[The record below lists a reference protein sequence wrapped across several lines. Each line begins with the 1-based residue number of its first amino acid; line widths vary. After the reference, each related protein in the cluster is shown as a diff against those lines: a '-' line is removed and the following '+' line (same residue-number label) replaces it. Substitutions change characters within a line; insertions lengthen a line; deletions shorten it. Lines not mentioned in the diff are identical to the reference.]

1 MVAARI
7 AAYDGR
13 PNSTRGREMAKKATT
28 KKTAKRAP
36 AAKRGPTAK
45 APKVARAKASKPEA
59 VAQDPIAAALQR
71 RRMAMLSR

>member
-7 AAYDGR
+7 AVYDGR
-13 PNSTRGREMAKKATT
+13 PNSTRGREMAKKATK
-28 KKTAKRAP
+28 KKTAKRA
-36 AAKRGPTAK
+36 ATAK
-45 APKVARAKASKPEA
+45 TTPAARAKSPKPEA